1 MKLAQKNMLNQMLLL
16 AFVAGLIFVFFKFF
30 IIEENNN
37 LAYTKAREFTY
48 VVKNVFKYNT
58 TKEQQAL
65 AENFVQKTKGLAYI
79 LIVDQKGNAVVHS
92 DRNRVGLPFND
103 EGTMAAAMRKEIV
116 EQEYIRD
123 ENNPNSS
130 HYNERCLDIIEPFYD
145 LKGNHIGAINV
156 GLSLKSVDEAS
167 ISYYYMMAILILL
180 TATGIII
187 MWIITN
193 KDIIKP
199 MKQISQLANNL
210 AKGDLHMDICYH
222 KNNELGD
229 ICKAFNNLN
238 NTIKQVIN
246 DIKTHT
252 CEVAKGNLDYQSD
265 ETREYYGEFAALMQN
280 LDQAVNT
287 IVVPIKTT
295 ISMLEG
301 LAKGQVT
308 NIETEFNGEFAKLGT
323 SYNTMV
329 NTFEVMKKDINYIID
344 SVQKGEF
351 INAKVDAKKH
361 KGVYFDIVNGLNR
374 LMENVNAP
382 LEQLFVILA
391 DLANG
396 KLDARMLG
404 DYHGDI
410 ETLKN
415 NLNHTLDSLPLKEVE
430 FVMNEI
436 AKGNLS
442 VAMIRDYEGD
452 NLSIKNAVNKSI
464 ASLNIILNNV
474 KTTVNEVT
482 NAAMQVA
489 NTSMA
494 LSQGAT
500 EQAASLEEITSSMNE
515 VGYQTKQNAENATV
529 ANTLSNQARTA
540 AENGNT
546 EMQLLSKAM
555 NEINEASGDI
565 SKIIKVIDDIAFQTN
580 LLALNAAVEAAR
592 AGRHGKGFAVVA
604 EEVRSLAARSA
615 KAAKETSEM
624 IESSINTVNKGA
636 ELVQKTA
643 DALSGIQGQSVKVA
657 DIISEINTSSSEQA
671 HSITQI
677 NEGLKQIDR
686 VTQNNTASAE
696 ESASAA
702 EELSSQATE
711 LRKLVDKFNL
721 NPEYEQAEL
730 SDHSIEIEYQRMAL
744 PEHSQAYN

>member
-1 MKLAQKNMLNQMLLL
+1 MLNQLVLL
-16 AFVAGLIFVFFKFF
+16 AFVSGLIFVFFKFF
-30 IIEENNN
+30 IIEDNNN

-48 VVKNVFKYNT
+48 VVKNVFKYNS

-65 AENFVQKTKGLAYI
+65 AENFVAKTQGLAYI
-79 LIVDQKGNAVVHS
+79 LIVDKNGNALVHS
-92 DRNRVGLPFND
+92 DRNRVGLPFDD
-103 EGTMAAAMRKEIV
+103 EGTLAAAQRKERI

-123 ENNPNSS
+123 EDNPNSS
-130 HYNERCLDIIEPFYD
+130 HHNERCLDIIEPFYD

-167 ISYYYMMAILILL
+167 VSYYYMMIILIIL
-180 TATGIII
+180 TALGIFI

-193 KDIIKP
+193 KELVKP
-199 MKQISQLANNL
+199 MKQISQLANDL
-210 AKGDLHMDICYH
+210 AHGKLEIDVCYH
-222 KNNELGD
+222 KKNELGD
-229 ICKAFNNLN
+229 ICKAFNSV
-238 NTIKQVIN
+238 NTTITQLIS

-252 CEVAKGNLDYQSD
+252 SEVAKGNLDFQS
-265 ETREYYGEFAALMQN
+265 EPREYHGEFANLMMS
-280 LDQAVNT
+280 LDKAVTT

-295 ISMLEG
+295 INMLEG
-301 LAKGQVT
+301 LSIGEVKK
-308 NIETEFNGEFAKLGT
+308 IEEDFNGDFSKLKDSFNSMVDT
-323 SYNTMV
+323 FNTMNCDV
-329 NTFEVMKKDINYIID
+329 NYIIN
-344 SVQKGEF
+344 SVHQGKFLE
-351 INAKVDAKKH
+351 AKVDAKKH
-361 KGVYFDIVNGLNR
+361 QGVYYEIVNGLNR
-374 LMENVNAP
+374 LMESVNAP
-382 LEQLFVILA
+382 LEQLFVILE

-396 KLDARMLG
+396 KLDARMIG
-404 DYHGDI
+404 KYHGDI
-410 ETLKN
+410 ETLQT
-415 NLNHTLDSLPLKEVE
+415 NLNHTLDSLPLEEVE

-442 VAMIRDYEGD
+442 VAMVKDYEGD

-482 NAAMQVA
+482 NAALQVA

-540 AENGNT
+540 AENGNS
-546 EMQLLSKAM
+546 EMQQLNKAM
-555 NEINEASGDI
+555 NEINESSADI

-624 IESSINTVNKGA
+624 IESSIVTVNKGA
-636 ELVQKTA
+636 ALVQKTA

-671 HSITQI
+671 QSITQI
-677 NEGLKQIDR
+677 NEGLRQIDR

-721 NPEYEQAEL
+721 NPNFQHAEL
-730 SDHSIEIEYQRMAL
+730 SDHSVEIEYQRMSL
-744 PEHSQAYN
+744 PEHSESFN